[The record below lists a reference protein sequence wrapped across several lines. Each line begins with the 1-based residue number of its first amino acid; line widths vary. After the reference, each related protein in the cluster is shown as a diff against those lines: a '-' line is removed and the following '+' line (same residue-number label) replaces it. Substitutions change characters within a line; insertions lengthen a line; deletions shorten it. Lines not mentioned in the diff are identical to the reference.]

1 MGKREDLML
10 RGAVFRR
17 IILTAGIFGNV
28 RKQLQ
33 QLQRGMLR
41 RVEDNNGARYQKR
54 RGGILGR
61 EMAGNGRGFPKTS
74 FE

>member
-1 MGKREDLML
+1 ML
-10 RGAVFRR
+10 KGVVFRR
-17 IILTAGIFGNV
+17 IIFTAGIFGNV

-33 QLQRGMLR
+33 QRQQGMLH

-54 RGGILGR
+54 RGGILDR
-61 EMAGNGRGFPKTS
+61 EMVGNGRGFPKTS